1 MGLIVILGL
10 GASLFYGASDFLGA
24 VMARRL
30 TVLKASVGIYAAAT
44 TVVGVA
50 LVIAPWSFSGQALWA
65 GSVAG
70 AFAAVGMVTFY
81 AALAIGPMSL
91 LAPLISLIQT
101 AIPVV
106 VAVALGQSLPP
117 VAWAAVAIAILA
129 TTLISVPAGATVER
143 ISARGGLLALVSG
156 VTLGLS
162 VVALD
167 TAPPASGLF
176 PAFLDVGVGLLMI
189 APLLLVRRL
198 RTGDG
203 WLHGSLDPDGALDSL
218 DLLGDEAPERQ
229 TAGARVWAMTAV
241 AGALLGIGNI
251 LLVVALHAGNLAV
264 VAVLVSLYPLATV
277 LLAWAVLKERI
288 SLVQFFGVALAITAA
303 VMLGTT

>member
-1 MGLIVILGL
+1 MGLVVVLGL
-10 GASLFYGASDFLGA
+10 AASLFYGASDFLGA
-24 VMARRL
+24 LSARRL
-30 TVLKASVGIYAAAT
+30 TVLKASVAIYVAAT
-44 TVVGVA
+44 VVVGIA
-50 LVIAPWSFSGQALWA
+50 LFITSWTFSGQALWA

-70 AFAAVGMVTFY
+70 AFAAVGVVTFY

-106 VAVALGQSLPP
+106 AAAAIGQSLPP
-117 VAWAAVAIAILA
+117 VAWIAVAIAILA

-162 VVALD
+162 VVSLNN
-167 TAPPASGLF
+167 APSASGLF
-176 PAFLDVGVGLLMI
+176 PAFLDVGVGLLVI
-189 APLLLVRRL
+189 APLLAVRRF
-198 RTGDG
+198 RTSDG
-203 WLHGSLDPDGALDSL
+203 WLQGSHSDDDGPDQ
-218 DLLGDEAPERQ
+218 EP
-229 TAGARVWAMTAV
+229 AGARIWATTAV
-241 AGALLGIGNI
+241 AGTLLGIGNI
-251 LLVVALHAGNLAV
+251 LLVIALHTGNLAV

-288 SLVQFFGVALAITAA
+288 SLVQFAGVALAITAA
-303 VMLGTT
+303 VLLGVA

>member
-1 MGLIVILGL
+1 VGLVVILGL
-10 GASLFYGASDFLGA
+10 AASLFYGASDFLGA
-24 VMARRL
+24 LSARRL
-30 TVLKASVGIYAAAT
+30 TVLKASVAIYVAAT
-44 TVVGVA
+44 AVVGVA
-50 LVIAPWSFSGQALWA
+50 LLVTPWSFSDQALWA

-106 VAVALGQSLPP
+106 VAAAIGQSLPP
-117 VAWAAVAIAILA
+117 VAWIAVAIAILA
-129 TTLISVPAGATVER
+129 TTLISVPASAAVER

-162 VVALD
+162 VVSLD
-167 TAPPASGLF
+167 NAPPASGLF
-176 PAFLDVGVGLLMI
+176 PALLDVGVGLLVI
-189 APLLLVRRL
+189 APLLVVRRL

-203 WLHGSLDPDGALDSL
+203 WLQGSHGDDGGMDGGLDGGS
-218 DLLGDEAPERQ
+218 
-229 TAGARVWAMTAV
+229 AREPVRAKTWAMTAV
-241 AGALLGIGNI
+241 AGVLLGIGNI
-251 LLVVALHAGNLAV
+251 LLVIALHTGNLAV

-277 LLAWAVLKERI
+277 LLAWAVLTERI
-288 SLVQFFGVALAITAA
+288 SLVQFVGVALAITAA
-303 VMLGTT
+303 IMLGVA

>member
-1 MGLIVILGL
+1 VGLVVILGL
-10 GASLFYGASDFLGA
+10 AASLFYGASDFLGA
-24 VMARRL
+24 LSARRL
-30 TVLKASVGIYAAAT
+30 TVLKASVAIYVAAT
-44 TVVGVA
+44 AVVGVA
-50 LVIAPWSFSGQALWA
+50 LFITPWFFSGQALWA

-101 AIPVV
+101 SIPVV
-106 VAVALGQSLPP
+106 VAAVIGQSLPP
-117 VAWAAVAIAILA
+117 VAWIAVAIAILA
-129 TTLISVPAGATVER
+129 TMLISVPARATVER

-162 VVALD
+162 VVSLNN
-167 TAPPASGLF
+167 APPASGLF
-176 PAFLDVGVGLLMI
+176 PAFLDVGVGLLVI
-189 APLLLVRRL
+189 APLLVVPRL

-203 WLHGSLDPDGALDSL
+203 WLKGAHSDDDAPDR
-218 DLLGDEAPERQ
+218 EP
-229 TAGARVWAMTAV
+229 AGARVWAMTAIGGV
-241 AGALLGIGNI
+241 LLGIGNI
-251 LLVVALHAGNLAV
+251 LLIIALHTGNLAV

-288 SLVQFFGVALAITAA
+288 SLVQFCGVALAITAA
-303 VMLGTT
+303 IMLGVA

>member
-1 MGLIVILGL
+1 MGLVVVLGL
-10 GASLFYGASDFLGA
+10 AASLFYGASDFLGA
-24 VMARRL
+24 LSARRL
-30 TVLKASVGIYAAAT
+30 TVLKASVAIYLAAT
-44 TVVGVA
+44 AVVGIA
-50 LVIAPWSFSGQALWA
+50 LFVTPWFFSGQALWA
-65 GSVAG
+65 GSIAG

-106 VAVALGQSLPP
+106 VAAAIGQSLPP
-117 VAWAAVAIAILA
+117 VAWVAIAIAILA
-129 TTLISVPAGATVER
+129 TTLISVPAKATVER

-162 VVALD
+162 VVSLNN
-167 TAPPASGLF
+167 APPASGLF
-176 PAFLDVGVGLLMI
+176 PAFLDVGVGLIVI
-189 APLLLVRRL
+189 APLLAVRRF

-203 WLHGSLDPDGALDSL
+203 WLQGSHSDDDGQNR
-218 DLLGDEAPERQ
+218 EPV
-229 TAGARVWAMTAV
+229 GARAWAMTAI

-251 LLVVALHAGNLAV
+251 LLVIALHAGNLAV

-288 SLVQFFGVALAITAA
+288 SLVQFAGVALAITAA
-303 VMLGTT
+303 VMLGMM